1 MFHADRLRCQPRQ
14 TMVRRHKTGG
24 SMSGPLAGVRVID
37 LTAVGLGPVA
47 TQILGDLGAEIIKV
61 EPPEGDVMRGLGP
74 AKNPGMGAYFLNV
87 NRNKKSVVLDLKRP
101 AARAA
106 LLRLAPTAGRGGQT
120 RRAGGRR
127 GRRCCASPPRPT
139 CWCTTCGPAPPNG
152 SASTMRPSPRPTR
165 GSFTARQ

>member
-87 NRNKKSVVLDLKRP
+87 NRNKKSIVLDLKRP

-106 LLRLAPTAGRGGQT
+106 LLRLARPADVLVHNMRPGAAKRLGIDY
-120 RRAGGRR
+120 A
-127 GRRCCASPPRPT
+127 AVAKANPRLIY
-139 CWCTTCGPAPPNG
+139 G
-152 SASTMRPSPRPTR
+152 SAS
-165 GSFTARQ
+165 